1 MDIQNLSQ
9 DATDRGHTLSNAVFL
24 PLIPFCLLGFLNS
37 LFIICGS
44 QILKRTM
51 NKASLVSFL
60 GNTEKERTMGVDMT
74 RVFCYSVLQLTF
86 QVSAP
91 NLFKKQ
97 KVIHKYVIP
106 IQYTSDGAA
115 SGIHTLE
122 KCQILPVTFYHGM
135 FSWDSFIHFSFLISP
150 R

>member
-1 MDIQNLSQ
+1 MSQ
-9 DATDRGHTLSNAVFL
+9 DTNERIPTLSKAFLL

-86 QVSAP
+86 QV
-91 NLFKKQ
+91 
-97 KVIHKYVIP
+97 
-106 IQYTSDGAA
+106 
-115 SGIHTLE
+115 
-122 KCQILPVTFYHGM
+122 
-135 FSWDSFIHFSFLISP
+135 
-150 R
+150 

>member
-86 QVSAP
+86 QVLAKIL
-91 NLFKKQ
+91 NIKQ
-97 KVIHKYVIP
+97 SH
-106 IQYTSDGAA
+106 SDGLD
-115 SGIHTLE
+115 SWLHTLGN
-122 KCQILPVTFYHGM
+122 CQILPVTFYHGKN
-135 FSWDSFIHFSFLISP
+135 
-150 R
+150 

>member
-60 GNTEKERTMGVDMT
+60 GNNEKERTMGVDMT

-86 QVSAP
+86 QVLVSTGALWDVFLKKNFCSFKFCP
-91 NLFKKQ
+91 NE
-97 KVIHKYVIP
+97 
-106 IQYTSDGAA
+106 G
-115 SGIHTLE
+115 G
-122 KCQILPVTFYHGM
+122 G
-135 FSWDSFIHFSFLISP
+135 